1 MTVRERVLDLLFPP
15 KCPFCQTILDIPQ
28 ASFCP
33 ACRDKLPWLSGR
45 AGERRVDFASGC
57 FSPLAYREPV
67 PGAVH
72 RFKFSRV
79 RALARPFGAL
89 MAQCLEERLSTGAD
103 LICWAPLS
111 KQRRRERGFDQAEL
125 LAREV
130 GRLAS
135 IPVEPVLSKQRNTVP
150 QSELEEEGAR
160 RANARGAYALLPGTD
175 MVGKRVVLVD
185 DVVTSG
191 STLGECAALL
201 CQAGAREI
209 WCLTLAQAR
218 GD

>member
-1 MTVRERVLDLLFPP
+1 MRAGERLLDLMFPP

-103 LICWAPLS
+103 LIRWAPLS

-130 GRLAS
+130 GRLLD
-135 IPVEPVLSKQRNTVP
+135 IPALPLLEKKRHTAP
-150 QSELEEEGAR
+150 QSELEESSAR
-160 RANARGAYALLPGTD
+160 RANAQGAYALLPGAGLT
-175 MVGKRVVLVD
+175 GKRVVLVD

-191 STLGECAALL
+191 ATLSACAALL
-201 CQAGAREI
+201 RQAGAEGVY
-209 WCLTLAQAR
+209 CLTLAQAR
-218 GD
+218 SH

>member
-1 MTVRERVLDLLFPP
+1 MRAGERLLDLMFPP

-125 LAREV
+125 LARRV
-130 GRLAS
+130 GELTGIS
-135 IPVEPVLSKQRNTVP
+135 VERALEKTRATAT
-150 QSELEEEGAR
+150 QSQTGEDEAR
-160 RANARGAYALLPGTD
+160 KSNVRGAYQALSGLDLT
-175 MVGKRVVLVD
+175 GKRVVLID
-185 DVVTSG
+185 DVATSG
-191 STLGECAALL
+191 ATLAECASALR
-201 CQAGAREI
+201 QAGAE
-209 WCLTLAQAR
+209 CVAGLTFAR
-218 GD
+218 AR